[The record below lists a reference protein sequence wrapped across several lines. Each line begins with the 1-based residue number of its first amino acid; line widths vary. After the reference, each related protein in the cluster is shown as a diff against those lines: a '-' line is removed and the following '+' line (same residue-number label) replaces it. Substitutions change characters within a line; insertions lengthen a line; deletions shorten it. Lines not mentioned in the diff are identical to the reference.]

1 MSTDTLPETP
11 ATEPAG
17 AGVTGLPA
25 KPKKAPKVGKPGK
38 GKRIVLA
45 IAAVVL
51 FGGGIASGMAIED
64 PTASEEYTALAA
76 EKASVESARD
86 GLQSDYD
93 GLKTEY
99 DTLNAD
105 IEDRETAIEERA
117 ADLEKAESE
126 LKEAEAAVKKREK
139 AVTGAEKEKA
149 ANTIHEGTWTV
160 GTDIAAGTYRT
171 TDAVDSDCYW
181 GIYTSGTNGDDIIA
195 NDIPGGGRPTVTL
208 SKGQDFN
215 TTRCGTWQKQ

>member
-1 MSTDTLPETP
+1 M
-11 ATEPAG
+11 
-17 AGVTGLPA
+17 
-25 KPKKAPKVGKPGK
+25 
-38 GKRIVLA
+38 A

-51 FGGGIASGMAIED
+51 FGGGIAAGMALED
-64 PTASEEYTALAA
+64 PTASEEYAALAA

-86 GLQSDYD
+86 GLQS
-93 GLKTEY
+93 EY

-105 IEDRETAIEERA
+105 YDTLTAGIEAREAAIEERA
-117 ADLEKAESE
+117 ADLEKGEAD

-149 ANTIHEGTWTV
+149 KNTVGDGTWTV
-160 GTDIAAGTYRT
+160 GVDIAAGTYRT
-171 TDAVDSDCYW
+171 TDTVGSTCYW

-215 TTRCGTWQKQ
+215 STRCGTWTKQ